1 MSSSDAPVR
10 AAGLRTRS
18 GNAMARTRTAILD
31 AAADCVERDGV
42 RGTTMGELA
51 RTGGV
56 AKATLYNHF
65 RTKEAVLA
73 ALVHARVEALVL
85 ECRVVAGED
94 LHVPGLPAGSGS
106 GLAAALGRA
115 ADALA
120 SSRPL
125 RRVAASEPALLAP
138 LAVPDEG
145 PAWAAVREGV
155 AAVLR
160 AGGAEA
166 GADQVEVVQRWLL
179 SGLLWPL
186 PAERARAQAQV
197 LAAGLLPGAS
207 SAAPPGR
214 APDVTAHVL
223 PDATADPTS
232 GTGLGWPTT
241 T

>member
-1 MSSSDAPVR
+1 MSSSDAPLR

-73 ALVHARVEALVL
+73 GLVQARVAALVL

-94 LHVPGLPAGSGS
+94 LHVAGLPAGSGS
-106 GLAAALGRA
+106 GLAAALARA
-115 ADALA
+115 AGALA
-120 SSRPL
+120 GSRPL

-138 LAVPDEG
+138 LAVPGEG
-145 PAWAAVREGV
+145 PAWAAVREG
-155 AAVLR
+155 AGAVLR
-160 AGGAEA
+160 AGGAQ
-166 GADQVEVVQRWLL
+166 GAPDQVEVVLRWLL

-186 PAERARAQAQV
+186 AAEPARAQAAV
-197 LAAGLLPGAS
+197 LAAGLLPGGS
-207 SAAPPGR
+207 SGAPTGR
-214 APDVTAHVL
+214 APDVPVAG
-223 PDATADPTS
+223 AADPT
-232 GTGLGWPTT
+232 GGAGLGRPGVT
-241 T
+241 